1 MICNSANLAKLVTLT
16 NPDSLVNV
24 ELSDKYYQVSAN
36 NLPSFLSNLEEKA
49 AIVERN
55 VKRLNRDPSGK
66 GRGRGKGSGTGKSTT
81 RRKLRSEARSDLRDI
96 EYLAKQVKDTLTA
109 LSAARAAEVS
119 LFLSFVLLCL

>member
-24 ELSDKYYQVSAN
+24 ELSDKYYQVSAY

-66 GRGRGKGSGTGKSTT
+66 GRGRRSGTT

-109 LSAARAAEVS
+109 RAAARAAEVS